1 MNEQCVVKSIYDVVK
16 TINFLFMNLDEVTTT
31 YHKFNKSLESFN
43 FTYKAFLITFLCLC
57 KKNYT

>member
-31 YHKFNKSLESFN
+31 YHKSIE
-43 FTYKAFLITFLCLC
+43 ALIVLILLTKDF
-57 KKNYT
+57 

>member
-31 YHKFNKSLESFN
+31 YHKFNRSFDSFN
-43 FTYKAFLITFLCLC
+43 FTYKGFLIHFLVFMS
-57 KKNYT
+57 KK